1 MTFAPQRTLFGS
13 LVMVHN
19 RVGDGDKFLYKKFGL
34 ERSRFQAASHLKIE
48 VKESFS

>member
-1 MTFAPQRTLFGS
+1 MTFSLQRTLFGS

-19 RVGDGDKFLYKKFGL
+19 RVGDGDKFLYEKFGL
-34 ERSRFQAASHLKIE
+34 ERPRFQAASHLKTE